1 MNNLERLN
9 NNDMDMKK
17 AYIYIIG
24 VALLT
29 ACSGDINYEMPDNYT
44 NEIAFAVSSIRN
56 SEVASRADDHTH
68 NTDYDPAKHPTSLGV
83 YGYADAEKIYDNALF
98 NYNTSTKKWDWDNTS
113 NTDKKQRYWEEFSYA
128 ESIDFIGYLYG
139 NAALPAASI
148 SKDGSNYTLTF
159 PAALAKPVLLAS
171 EVDAAPLVCC
181 KPVHTSTLLPN
192 VTFEMDRTLTGY
204 TVWFSLGEKM
214 NAVRDFKVTAVK
226 VSGSAPKSGTV
237 QCVYNSTG
245 KAVTWTGLGTATD
258 FDVPLEWNDAES
270 NPKSLTVNSNTDFL
284 KWGESG
290 VTSQA
295 FFAIPSATFEPV
307 INVTYDVVLDDPNGD
322 VITRKGVV
330 SNITINKTNFSGLS
344 AGATGK
350 IHPIKIKIVPS
361 YLYVLADK
369 DQASGYLLLQ

>member
-17 AYIYIIG
+17 AYIYTIG

-29 ACSGDINYEMPDNYT
+29 ACSSDINYEMPDNYT
-44 NEIAFAVSSIRN
+44 NEITFAVGSIRN

-68 NTDYDPAKHPTSLGV
+68 TTAYDPAKHPTSLGV
-83 YGYADAEKIYDNALF
+83 YGYADAAKIYDNARF
-98 NYNTSTKKWDWDNTS
+98 NYV
-113 NTDKKQRYWEEFSYA
+113 TDKWVYNDDATKRYWEEFSYA
-128 ESIDFIGYLYG
+128 QSIDFIGYLYG
-139 NAALPAASI
+139 NAALPAAGITKS
-148 SKDGSNYTLTF
+148 GSNYTLTF
-159 PAALAKPVLLAS
+159 PAELDKPVLLAS

-214 NAVRDFKVTAVK
+214 NAVRNFKVTAVK
-226 VSGSAPKSGTV
+226 VSGNAPKSGTV

-330 SNITINKTNFSGLS
+330 SNITINSTNFTGYTTGS
-344 AGATGK
+344 TGK

-369 DQASGYLLLQ
+369 DQTSGYLLLQ